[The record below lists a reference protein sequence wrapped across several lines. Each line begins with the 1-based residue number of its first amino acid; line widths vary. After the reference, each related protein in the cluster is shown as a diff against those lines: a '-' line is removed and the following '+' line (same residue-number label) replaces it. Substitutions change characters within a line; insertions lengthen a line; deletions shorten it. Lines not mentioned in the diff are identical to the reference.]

1 MPSAQPPRA
10 VFAMDPVHLPL
21 LFPPPLLDRLRRT
34 AEIEPGLVVRD
45 FGAPEAAEA
54 LAGAEVLI
62 TGWGCPRLDAD
73 ALAAAPRLRT
83 VLHAAGSV
91 RSLVG
96 EALWERG
103 VTVSSA
109 VTGNALPVAEYT
121 LAMILLAGKDTFAQ
135 RERFRHTH
143 TYPTPAETAPIGNLG
158 RRIGV
163 IGASRVGRRLLEL
176 LRSYD
181 FEVLLHDPYVS
192 VTEAAALGAE
202 LLPLDPL
209 LSRSD
214 IVSLHAP
221 DIPETQ
227 RMLDRGRLAL
237 IRDGG
242 VLINTSRG
250 ALIDHEALTD
260 ELLSG
265 RLTAILD
272 VTEPEPL
279 PPTSPSTSSPTSS
292 SPRTSRAPSATSWRA
307 SAPSSS
313 TSWNAWPR
321 ACHRP
326 TKYGTRTWPVSPD
339 PRRPQAVTPGST
351 LGYGFPTGAGSG
363 PRAPC
368 GDTVMVK
375 ESLR

>member
-1 MPSAQPPRA
+1 MHSAPLPRA

-21 LFPPPLLDRLRRT
+21 LFPEPLMARLRRT
-34 AEIEPGLVVRD
+34 AELDPSFVVQD
-45 FGAPEAAEA
+45 FADPAAAPA
-54 LAGAEVLI
+54 LAHAEVLI
-62 TGWGCPRLDAD
+62 TGWGCPHLDAHT
-73 ALAAAPRLRT
+73 LAAAPGLRT

-96 EALWERG
+96 EALWKQG

-121 LAMILLAGKDTFAQ
+121 LAMILLAGKDTFTY
-135 RERFRHTH
+135 RERYRATH
-143 TYPTPAETAPIGNLG
+143 TYPSSAETTAIGNVG

-176 LRSYD
+176 LRPYD
-181 FEVLLHDPYVS
+181 FEVLLHDPYVDT
-192 VTEAAALGAE
+192 VEALTLGAGLVSLE
-202 LLPLDPL
+202 DL
-209 LSRSD
+209 LSLSD

-250 ALIDHEALTD
+250 ALVDPDALTD
-260 ELLSG
+260 ELVSG
-265 RLTAILD
+265 RLSAILD

-279 PPTSPSTSSPTSS
+279 PAASPLYRLP
-292 SPRTSRAPSATSWRA
+292 
-307 SAPSSS
+307 
-313 TSWNAWPR
+313 N
-321 ACHRP
+321 
-326 TKYGTRTWPVSPD
+326 VFL
-339 PRRPQAVTPGST
+339 TPHI
-351 LGYGFPTGAGSG
+351 AGSLG
-363 PRAPC
+363 NELERLGEIVVEELERVVAGVPLVHEVRHSDLDRVA
-368 GDTVMVK
+368 
-375 ESLR
+375 